1 VHDPLAGLAEVPWL
15 RLHHAHG
22 TANDLPDRLRML
34 RSPSPTTRGTAL
46 TWLSRAVYHQ
56 GARWP
61 VSAAVVPFLVA
72 LVDDPTT
79 ADRESLLSLLR
90 GVVVGDVAL
99 PFTADFAA
107 GDALSDAEVT
117 EAARLLSSAGDG
129 SRDELMAAVAVRWAA
144 DAYRAGLAH
153 LPTYVRW
160 LSDPVLA
167 AQTAELLAYFP
178 MSQAAVD
185 ALIAAAAPAS
195 ANLTLAYV
203 TGFPQVDAH
212 LTAALDAPTI
222 AVRMT
227 AAVALA
233 FRLGPDLPS
242 PALDMLVDV
251 TPPPAPPGWDRSMR
265 GFVALALRRVGL

>member
-1 VHDPLAGLAEVPWL
+1 MHDPLADLAEVPWL
-15 RLHHAHG
+15 RLRHAHG

-72 LVDDPTT
+72 LVDDPST

-90 GVVVGDVAL
+90 GVAVGDVPL
-99 PFTADFAA
+99 PFTEDFAA
-107 GDALSDAEVT
+107 GDALSDAELA
-117 EAARLLSSAGDG
+117 EAAQRLYSSGDAPD
-129 SRDELMAAVAVRWAA
+129 DELMAAASVRWAA

-160 LSDPVLA
+160 LADPVVA

-178 MSQAAVD
+178 MSQMVVD
-185 ALIAAAAPAS
+185 ALIASAAPAS

-203 TGFPQVDAH
+203 TGYPQVDEH
-212 LTAALDAPTI
+212 LTAALEAPTL

-233 FRLGPDLPS
+233 FRQGPDLP
-242 PALDMLVDV
+242 PVALDMLVDV
-251 TPPPAPPGWDRSMR
+251 TPPPAPAGWDRSMR